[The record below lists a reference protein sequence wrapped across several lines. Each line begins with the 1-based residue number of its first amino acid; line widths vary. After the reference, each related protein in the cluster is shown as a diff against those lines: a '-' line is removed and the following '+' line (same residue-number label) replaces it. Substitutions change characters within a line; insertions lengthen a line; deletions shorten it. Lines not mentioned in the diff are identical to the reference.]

1 VPTSSEYGSACGQF
15 YSGVQPRKGEVADIV
30 HIDQLGLNEAVAGA
44 DKKPLGDKW
53 KWNKQNSASDITPL
67 VAATLASWGY
77 RKVLFEKPKA
87 ATPWVFTEDDI

>member
-1 VPTSSEYGSACGQF
+1 
-15 YSGVQPRKGEVADIV
+15 
-30 HIDQLGLNEAVAGA
+30 VAGA